1 MKVIIFI
8 LLVALASSNRVQFKG
23 EEDGAVDIIKCLLND
38 ETLIPNIQ
46 RVIAAVE
53 TGDINTIISTL
64 IEVGPNIYN
73 SIITCLYSSQDGIID
88 IIKCLLNDSTLIT
101 NIQQII
107 AAIQTGDIT
116 TIISTIINVG
126 PNIYN
131 SIITCIN
138 QQINGSLQMSISKII
153 KKIKKL
159 WGKVPSEVRKQ
170 LVKIIKKLI
179 SHGKKAARNYCLQL
193 AEQKY
198 PLLAPFCELIK

>member
-138 QQINGSLQMSISKII
+138 QQINMSIREII
-153 KKIKKL
+153 AKIKE
-159 WGKVPSEVRKQ
+159 WIAKVPPE
-170 LVKIIKKLI
+170 IKGKLKELI
-179 SHGKKAARNYCLQL
+179 SLVIKYGKAAAKQYCLKI
-193 AEQKY
+193 AEEKTWLQ
-198 PLLAPFCELIK
+198 PLCDIFD